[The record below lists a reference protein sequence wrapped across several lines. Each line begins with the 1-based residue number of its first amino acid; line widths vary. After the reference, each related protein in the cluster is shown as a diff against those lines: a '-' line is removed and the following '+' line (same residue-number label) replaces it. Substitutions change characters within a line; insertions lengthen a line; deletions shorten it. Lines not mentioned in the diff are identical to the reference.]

1 MGLICGLSLCICAVS
16 QWWLVPKTL
25 RDPAGSLP
33 TPTQQEFGR
42 GPSLEPLPPK
52 HRLVLE
58 TAFCYS
64 VVSALVRT
72 PLSPWK
78 RLPSRRQLSGCSL
91 QLTGPALCPLPHAL
105 PELAFPGLLFLHL
118 QFSRQSRRHLAC
130 RGAGLV
136 TPSPLIQGHLYCHE
150 VLFVWTKIRGC
161 STISS
166 PVPFPLGN

>member
-1 MGLICGLSLCICAVS
+1 MSLGLIWASVFAPVQSASGWLGLV
-16 QWWLVPKTL
+16 LVPKTL

-58 TAFCYS
+58 TAFYYS

-78 RLPSRRQLSGCSL
+78 QLPSRRQLSGCSL
-91 QLTGPALCPLPHAL
+91 QLTGPALCPLSYSL
-105 PELAFPGLLFLHL
+105 SQGG
-118 QFSRQSRRHLAC
+118 FSWS
-130 RGAGLV
+130 
-136 TPSPLIQGHLYCHE
+136 
-150 VLFVWTKIRGC
+150 F
-161 STISS
+161 ISS
-166 PVPFPLGN
+166 PAIFSSKAGGTWHAVVPAQPLPALLLGVLSPIPFPFGE

>member
-1 MGLICGLSLCICAVS
+1 MRKVTVGPRMGLASDPHAGLLGQLFPHPPPQGHPAWGSSGTSVFAPASGWQGLV
-16 QWWLVPKTL
+16 LVPKTL
-25 RDPAGSLP
+25 RDQAGSLP

-78 RLPSRRQLSGCSL
+78 QLPSRRQLSGCSL
-91 QLTGPALCPLPHAL
+91 QLAGSTLCPLPHSL
-105 PELAFPGLLFLHL
+105 SRGG
-118 QFSRQSRRHLAC
+118 FSRS
-130 RGAGLV
+130 
-136 TPSPLIQGHLYCHE
+136 
-150 VLFVWTKIRGC
+150 F
-161 STISS
+161 ISS
-166 PVPFPLGN
+166 PAVLSSKAGGIWHAVPA